1 MRHLAGYPEALATND
16 PSRAHHAL
24 RAFRSP
30 NYRLFFGGQLV
41 SLIGTWMQSVAQ
53 AWLVYRLT
61 GSTALLGLVAF
72 CNQIPVLFLASVGG
86 MLADRFPRRRLLVIT
101 QVSAMTL
108 AFALAAL
115 TLAGHVTLG
124 HVLVLASLLGIVNAI
139 DLPTRQAFVSELVG
153 KQDLLNAIALNSSM
167 VNGARIVGPAIAG
180 VVVAAIGEGWC
191 FFANGVSFVAVIS
204 GLLAMRGFAPRP
216 ARQRS
221 SALAETA
228 EGFRFV
234 ARNPPVLA
242 VLLLLGAVSLL
253 GMPYAVLMPVF
264 ANEILGGGART
275 LGLLMGSSGIGALAA
290 ALALAQRRELKGL
303 GRWVML
309 GSLGFGAALIAFAWS
324 RTFALSAALLAFAGF
339 AMMIQMAGSNTLVQ
353 TMTPDALRGRVMA
366 VYSMMFMGMAP
377 LGALAAGAAAGLI
390 GPAATVAAGGAICMV
405 AGVAFGVRLPS
416 LRAGARELIR
426 GAALASGEL
435 AQENARDAGAR

>member
-1 MRHLAGYPEALATND
+1 
-16 PSRAHHAL
+16 
-24 RAFRSP
+24 
-30 NYRLFFGGQLV
+30 
-41 SLIGTWMQSVAQ
+41 MQSVAQ

-115 TLAGHVTLG
+115 TLSGNVTLA
-124 HVLVLASLLGIVNAI
+124 HVLVLASFLGMVNAI
-139 DLPTRQAFVSELVG
+139 DLPTRQAFVSELVS

-191 FFANGVSFVAVIS
+191 FFANGVSFIAVIS

-216 ARQRS
+216 PRQRGS
-221 SALAETA
+221 VLAETA

-234 ARNPPVLA
+234 AKNPPVLA

-253 GMPYAVLMPVF
+253 GMPYVVLMPVF

-275 LGLLMGSSGIGALAA
+275 LGLLMGCSGVGALAA
-290 ALALAQRRELKGL
+290 ALTLAQRREIKGL

-309 GSLGFGAALIAFAWS
+309 GSLGFGAALIAFAFS
-324 RTFALSAALLAFAGF
+324 QTFAVSAALLAFAGF
-339 AMMIQMAGSNTLVQ
+339 SMMIQMAGSNTLVQ

-390 GPAATVAAGGAICMV
+390 GPAATVATGGVVCILAGA
-405 AGVAFGVRLPS
+405 AFGVRLPS

-426 GAALASGEL
+426 GAAVASGEL